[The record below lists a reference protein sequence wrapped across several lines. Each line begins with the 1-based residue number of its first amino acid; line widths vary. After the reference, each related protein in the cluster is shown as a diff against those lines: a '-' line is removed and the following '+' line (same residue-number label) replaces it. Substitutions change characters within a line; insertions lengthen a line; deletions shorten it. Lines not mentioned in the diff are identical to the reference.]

1 MEEFDESESAKKG
14 FVVRH
19 SLWLTNQPY
28 SERHTILFHIKIAT
42 NITLVAYLVLP
53 SKIHDSIFLWLFP
66 LVHFGKKDKEIFQ
79 MVPLIFILINC
90 VTQ

>member
-19 SLWLTNQPY
+19 SLWLTNQLY

-42 NITLVAYLVLP
+42 SITLVVAAYLEKHNMSVA
-53 SKIHDSIFLWLFP
+53 
-66 LVHFGKKDKEIFQ
+66 Q
-79 MVPLIFILINC
+79 
-90 VTQ
+90 